1 MQWTRGTALDNW
13 ARLGLVARALK
24 AVSNASVFLFLLLP
38 LVVLS
43 NCAGTLATFTGYEVL
58 QETAVPTGNT
68 DPVIYLAYGPDW
80 WVLAVMVFAAAGL
93 GSAWRGGI
101 PRSLIGGA
109 AAIGGLIALD
119 GAISFFNPPNGVQD
133 WSPNA
138 ANGGSAIGLA
148 FGSVIVFE
156 LASLA
161 ARGWSEARRATANKG
176 DWTALGCFA
185 TGMLVL
191 IGLGVLAL
199 ALLIF
204 ATGGCH
210 C

>member
-1 MQWTRGTALDNW
+1 MQWTRGAKLDNW
-13 ARLGLVARALK
+13 AKVGLAARLLK
-24 AVSNASVFLFLLLP
+24 AVSNASIFFFLTLP

-43 NCAGTLATFTGYEVL
+43 NCGGTVAKFTGYEVL
-58 QETAVPTGNT
+58 QGTAVPTSYT
-68 DPVIYLAYGPDW
+68 DPVTTITYGPDW
-80 WVLAVMVFAAAGL
+80 WVVGLMVFAAAGL

-109 AAIGGLIALD
+109 AAIGGLIALQA
-119 GAISFFNPPNGVQD
+119 AIGFFNPPKD
-133 WSPNA
+133 IDYWSPNA
-138 ANGGSAIGLA
+138 GDGASGIGLA

-156 LASLA
+156 LVSLA
-161 ARGWSEARRATANKG
+161 ARGWSEARRATDNKG

-185 TGMLVL
+185 TSILVL

-199 ALLIF
+199 LLLAF